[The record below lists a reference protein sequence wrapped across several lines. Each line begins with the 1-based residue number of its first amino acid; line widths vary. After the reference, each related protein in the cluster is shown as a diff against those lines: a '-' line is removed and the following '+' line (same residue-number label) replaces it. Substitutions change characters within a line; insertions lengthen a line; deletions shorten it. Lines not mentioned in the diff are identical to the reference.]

1 MKQRMWQGFLA
12 VTLAAVVAGPLWGQ
26 TLNQDLQKLVQTP
39 AVTGYEWHLSSV
51 LRQDMAKWKPQE
63 DELGDV
69 IVAIGSGAPR
79 RLLVTPIDE
88 PGYVVSDIT
97 PDGYLRVQR
106 LPQFGASPVF
116 DELSSAEPVTIFTAS
131 GRAVTGV
138 IAGPSIH
145 LEEGGVPVHHVLT
158 PEQVYVDIGAHSAAE
173 ARSTGVDLLDPI
185 ALDRHLYELGTGKMT
200 AMAVGDRFGAAALL
214 EMLRHI
220 DPSKI
225 HGTLIVAFV
234 TQEWSGGHGL
244 ERVMDRFH
252 PDQMIYVGPALPGR
266 GPSAAGE
273 APTKQPG
280 AGVLVVGTSPQA
292 PLTGLGAELQQ
303 LASAHGIPL
312 ATDHSASPQ
321 PPGYLPKPALPASFA
336 HLAIATA
343 WPSTPAALIDS
354 GDLAHLAEL
363 LELYLQGSFT
373 APVMQALAP
382 PRIELPARPKTAP
395 PVPTILKDLVESY
408 GISSREGPVRDAIK
422 QLLPP
427 WAKTETD
434 SAGNLILRWTPA
446 PGEKG
451 PSMVFDAHMDEI
463 GFQVKSIDDNGRLE
477 VQWEGGGFL
486 EYYLGHPLLVLTSQG
501 PRQGILELPNGWQ
514 KNGLSLRFER
524 GATYRVDVGARTADE
539 ARQMGVKV
547 GDMMTIPKTY
557 RKLLGT
563 IATCRSFD
571 DRVGDTALIAA
582 AWALGPNFHGNV
594 TFVFT
599 TEEELGLDG
608 AAAFAGELAKEDRVP
623 QYVFAIDT
631 FVSAD
636 SPLESKRF
644 GDALVGHGFVVRAVD
659 NSNIVPTRDV
669 QEMVHLAEANK
680 IPIQYGVTGGGN
692 DGAAYLR
699 YGSVD
704 VALGWPLRYSH
715 SPGEISDTRDVE
727 GLAKIVVAAAHS
739 WK

>member
-1 MKQRMWQGFLA
+1 MKQRMWQGILA
-12 VTLAAVVAGPLWGQ
+12 VLLVAMAAGPLGAQ
-26 TLNQDLQKLVQTP
+26 TLNQDFAKLAETP
-39 AVTGYEWHLSSV
+39 AVTGYEWHLSGM
-51 LRQDMAKWKPQE
+51 LRQDLGKWKPQE

-69 IVAIGSGAPR
+69 IVTIGSGAPR

-88 PGYVVSDIT
+88 PGYVVSQIT
-97 PDGYLRVQR
+97 ADGYLRVQR
-106 LPQFGASPVF
+106 LPQFSATPAF
-116 DELSSAEPVTIFTAS
+116 DQLASAEPVTIFTAS
-131 GRAVTGV
+131 GRAITGV

-145 LEEGGVPVHHVLT
+145 LEEGGVPTHHVLT
-158 PEQVYVDIGAHSAAE
+158 PDQVYVDIGARSAE
-173 ARSTGVDLLDPI
+173 EVRRTGVDLLDPI
-185 ALDRHLYELGTGKMT
+185 ALDRHVYELGTGKMT
-200 AMAVGDRFGAAALL
+200 AMAAGDRFGAAALL
-214 EMLRHI
+214 EMLRHA
-220 DPSKI
+220 DPSKV

-234 TQEWSGGHGL
+234 TEEWSGGHGY
-244 ERVMDRFH
+244 ERVLDRFH
-252 PDQMIYVGPALPGR
+252 PDQMIYVGAAQAGR
-266 GPSAAGE
+266 GPAAAGE
-273 APTKQPG
+273 APAKQPG
-280 AGVLVVGTSPQA
+280 AGVLAVGTSPQA

-312 ATDHSASPQ
+312 ATDYSVSPA
-321 PPGYLPKPALPASFA
+321 PRGYLPAPPLPASFA

-343 WPSTPAALIDS
+343 WRETPAALIDS
-354 GDLAHLAEL
+354 GDMAHLAEL
-363 LELYLQGSFT
+363 LELYAQGSFT
-373 APVMQALAP
+373 PPVITPLAQ
-382 PRIELPARPKTAP
+382 PRLTVPARPKTAP
-395 PVPTILKDLVESY
+395 PVPMILKTMSETY
-408 GISSREGPVRDAIK
+408 GISTQEGRVREAVK

-463 GFQVKSIDDNGRLE
+463 GFQVKSIAADGRLE
-477 VQWEGGGFL
+477 VQWKGGGYL
-486 EYYLGHPLLVLTSQG
+486 EYYLGHPVLVLTSRG
-501 PRQGILELPNGWQ
+501 PRPGILELPDGWQ
-514 KNGLSLRFER
+514 KHGLSLRFER
-524 GATYRVDVGARTADE
+524 GATYRVDVGARTAAE
-539 ARQMGVKV
+539 ARQMGVAV

-557 RKLLGT
+557 RRLLGT
-563 IATCRSFD
+563 FASCRSFD

-608 AAAFAGELAKEDRVP
+608 AAAFAAELAKENRVP

-669 QEMVHLAEANK
+669 EEMVHLAEANK
-680 IPIQYGVTGGGN
+680 IPVQYGVTGGGN